1 LIEIHDACVKC
12 GYSLFGHP
20 QQGTCPE
27 CWTRFEKPIHSETAC
42 HPPYRASVAISA
54 INIGIILFVF
64 LGPRPMPDI
73 LELGGLIL
81 AWVLSLCALA
91 CAIIKRLGTR
101 RYNLTHAMLALALSI
116 VILAFLSFIL
126 AIAALFLITGGA

>member
-1 LIEIHDACVKC
+1 MKC

-20 QQGTCPE
+20 NQGTCPE
-27 CWTRFEKPIHSETAC
+27 CGTRFEKPIQSKTAR
-42 HPPYRASVAISA
+42 HPPYRASLAISA
-54 INIGIILFVF
+54 VNIGIILFVF

-81 AWVLSLCALA
+81 AWVLSLGSLA
-91 CAIIKRLGTR
+91 CAVIKCHDTR
-101 RYNLTHAMLALALSI
+101 NYKLVHAMLALALSI

>member
-1 LIEIHDACVKC
+1 M
-12 GYSLFGHP
+12 
-20 QQGTCPE
+20 
-27 CWTRFEKPIHSETAC
+27 
-42 HPPYRASVAISA
+42 AISA

-101 RYNLTHAMLALALSI
+101 HYNLTHAMLALALSI